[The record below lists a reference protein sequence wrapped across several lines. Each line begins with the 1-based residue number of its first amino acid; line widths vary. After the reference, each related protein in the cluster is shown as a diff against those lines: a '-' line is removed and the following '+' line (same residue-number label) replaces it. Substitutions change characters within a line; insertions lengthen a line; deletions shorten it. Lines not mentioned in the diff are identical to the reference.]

1 MFDFSGFRCKKLHPD
16 AILPHKEDGDAGYDM
31 HSVEAVTIYP
41 GMWKTI
47 CLGFAAELPY
57 ATYCQLKDRSSM
69 ASKGLVIYA
78 GVMDPSYR
86 GEWKVLMH
94 NISRRNVGIG
104 RGDKVCQG
112 VIRRFANPVP
122 SWVDELTETGRGE
135 GGFGSTGK

>member
-16 AILPHKEDGDAGYDM
+16 AVLPHKEEGDAGYDM
-31 HSVEAVTIYP
+31 HSVEAVTIHP

-57 ATYCQLKDRSSM
+57 ATYCQIKDRSGM

-94 NISRRNVGIG
+94 NIGPRIASIWI
-104 RGDKVCQG
+104 GDKICQG
-112 VIRRFANPVP
+112 VMRRFANPTP
-122 SWVDELTETGRGE
+122 AWVDELSETSRGE